1 MAASS
6 IMKLVQKF
14 RARSNFSAASAR
26 SERSTLPVWARS
38 RRSLH
43 QHQLLSKR
51 LLVEHLVKRYLGATP
66 SQTVHLPGELGVK

>member
-1 MAASS
+1 MLSAVSAIQLLVKADIKIGCS
-6 IMKLVQKF
+6 IW
-14 RARSNFSAASAR
+14 
-26 SERSTLPVWARS
+26 EVWARFPL
-38 RRSLH
+38 SLH